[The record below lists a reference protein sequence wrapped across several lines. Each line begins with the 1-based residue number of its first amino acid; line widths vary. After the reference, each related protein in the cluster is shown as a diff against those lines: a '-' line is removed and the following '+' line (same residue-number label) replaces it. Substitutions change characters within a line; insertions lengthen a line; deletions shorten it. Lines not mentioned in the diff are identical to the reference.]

1 MNFDIITQLYDE
13 KLKMRFWPMNSV
25 QDIWNEILKILS
37 KELTPTAIQT
47 WFSECKPIDWD
58 NSRLILCAQNDF
70 TQGII
75 VSRFSG
81 VIKAALYDIFSSDC
95 EVTVL
100 AGEEG
105 LQEYLETKSPSSKN
119 DMLPEMQGFTFDRFI
134 VGNSNKF
141 AYAAAKA
148 VAAHPGGQDYNP
160 LFIYGNSG
168 LGKTHLLFA
177 IGQSIHEHFPKKRIA
192 YVKGDDFTNRMINSL
207 QNRKM
212 QEFRDEFRKV
222 DLFLVDDIQFIAG
235 KQSTQEEFFHTFNSI
250 YEAGNQ
256 IVITSDRPPLEMSLL
271 DDRLRTRFEGGVMAD
286 VQPPDLETRM
296 VIIRNKA
303 AQLGLILS
311 EDAILYIANNIT
323 ANIRQ
328 LEGVIKKLTAYKE
341 ILNEVITTESVKR
354 AIEDVI
360 RTGSDIP
367 KPDKIMRETSRYYSI
382 SEDEIRGLNR
392 SKLPTEA
399 RQVAMYLM
407 RSLTNLSLKE
417 IGEQFTGRNH
427 ATVLSSIRK
436 IEDILKIDPAMAAK
450 IRDIS
455 SNINSI

>member
-1 MNFDIITQLYDE
+1 
-13 KLKMRFWPMNSV
+13 MNSV
-25 QDIWNEILKILS
+25 QDIWDEVLKLMS

-47 WFSECKPIDWD
+47 WFSDCTPVDWD
-58 NSRLILCAQNDF
+58 NCRFILCAKNEF
-70 TQGII
+70 TQKII
-75 VSRFSG
+75 LSRFEG
-81 VIKAALYDIFSSDC
+81 VIKSALYDLFSC
-95 EVTVL
+95 ECEIDVL

-105 LQEYLETKSPSSKN
+105 INAYIETKKPIEK
-119 DMLPEMQGFTFDRFI
+119 DPLPEMQGYTFDRFI

-148 VAAHPGGQDYNP
+148 VADHPGGQDYNP

-177 IGQSIHEHFPKKRIA
+177 IGQSIHEKDPKKRIA
-192 YVKGDDFTNRMINSL
+192 YVKGDDFTNRLVNSL
-207 QNRKM
+207 QNRRM
-212 QEFRDEFRKV
+212 PEFREEFRNV

-235 KQSTQEEFFHTFNSI
+235 KESTQEEFFHTFNSI
-250 YEAGNQ
+250 YEAGHQ

-286 VQPPDLETRM
+286 IQPPDFETRM
-296 VIIRNKA
+296 VIIRKKA
-303 AQLGLILS
+303 AQLGLMLS
-311 EDAILYIANNIT
+311 DEAIEYIANNVT

-360 RTGSDIP
+360 RSGPEIP
-367 KPDKIMRETSRYYSI
+367 TPDKIIKETARYYSI
-382 SEDEIRGLNR
+382 KDDEIRGQNR
-392 SKLPTEA
+392 SKQPAEA

-407 RSLTNLSLKE
+407 RSLTNLSLKD
-417 IGEQFTGRNH
+417 IGEQFENRNH
-427 ATVLSSIRK
+427 TTVLSSIRK
-436 IEDILKIDPAMAAK
+436 IEDSLKSDPSMATK